1 MQLFIINTSNIY
13 FFSLFDMYTKY
24 KKKRTIEENYYIEIF
39 SIINTRK
46 IYLFESNIS
55 FIFLSYKIEIQRLYT
70 VKNILSYNASRLFQ
84 Y

>member
-1 MQLFIINTSNIY
+1 
-13 FFSLFDMYTKY
+13 MYTKY

-70 VKNILSYNASRLFQ
+70 VKFKTF
-84 Y
+84 

>member
-13 FFSLFDMYTKY
+13 FFFLFDMYTKY

-70 VKNILSYNASRLFQ
+70 VKFKTF
-84 Y
+84 

>member
-70 VKNILSYNASRLFQ
+70 VKFKTF
-84 Y
+84 

>member
-55 FIFLSYKIEIQRLYT
+55 FIFLSYKNEIQRLYT
-70 VKNILSYNASRLFQ
+70 VKFKTF
-84 Y
+84 